1 MIKITFLVRDESSSI
16 PALKEITGEEW
27 YAITQKNKNLPP
39 LKRRYFIYDS
49 IVEGGVTD
57 ILIMETSYEEHLK
70 WHEENRRRRI
80 NNRAKEAMQFYSL
93 DAEAEIDKSQLMG
106 DAIVDPDAMEEQ
118 VIDALAVESLKNG
131 LASWTPWAR
140 ELFECYQRGEKRNC
154 TKQLAEKYEVCD
166 FTVRRWKKEF
176 EKYCKNFF
184 EK

>member
-1 MIKITFLVRDESSSI
+1 MIKRTFLVRDESSSI

-57 ILIMETSYEEHLK
+57 ILIMETSYEEHLA

-106 DAIVDPDAMEEQ
+106 DSIGDPDAMEEQ
-118 VIDALAVESLKNG
+118 IIDALAVESLKKA
-131 LASWTPWAR
+131 LSSWTPWAK
-140 ELFECYQRGEKRNC
+140 ELFEYYQHGEKRNC
-154 TKQLAEKYEVCD
+154 TKQLAEKNGVSE
-166 FTVRRWKKEF
+166 RMMRKNKLKF
-176 EKYCKNFF
+176 EQFCKNFF
-184 EK
+184 E